1 MRIALYGGTFNP
13 PHMGHILAARSA
25 LRELCPDRLL
35 MMPTAVPPHKE
46 REKGSPPD
54 TERLRLLELLTGGEE
69 KVEVSDIELRRG
81 GLSYTA
87 DTVGE
92 LTKLYPE
99 AELFVLMGTDML
111 ESFEKWYEFRYILD
125 NAALAVFSRDGG
137 EREKIERLAES
148 LKTRF
153 GARVKVIPHEPLAV
167 SSTELRELLRCRC
180 GTEFLNGAAYAHIIK
195 MRLYDARPDLEWLR
209 EQVRPYLKASR
220 QAHVDGC
227 RDEAIRLARRWGCD
241 EEKAAEAAILHDI
254 TKKCSRD
261 EQLLL
266 CNKYAIM
273 TDDAEIENE
282 KLLHA
287 KTGAAIARHEFGV
300 PDEIYSAILWH
311 TTGREGMTLLEQ
323 IIYIADYI
331 EPTRDF
337 DGVGELRRIAYE
349 QLDAAMELGLK
360 MSIEDLQAR
369 GIEPHTVSAR
379 ALSWFSDRKERFFK

>member
-25 LRELCPDRLL
+25 VQELCPDRLL
-35 MMPTAVPPHKE
+35 MIPTAVPPHKE
-46 REKGSPPD
+46 REPGSPPD
-54 TERLRLLELLTGGEE
+54 AERLRLLELLAGDEA
-69 KVEVSDIELRRG
+69 KIEVSDIELRRG

-87 DTVGE
+87 DTISE
-92 LTKLYPE
+92 LLELYPG

-125 NAALAVFSRDGG
+125 NAVLAVFARDGG
-137 EREKIERLAES
+137 ERGKIERLAES

-153 GARVKVIPHEPLAV
+153 GARVKVIPHEPLAI
-167 SSTELRELLRCRC
+167 SSTELRELLRRRG

-195 MRLYDARPDLEWLR
+195 NRLYDARPELGWLR
-209 EQVRPYLKASR
+209 EQARPYLKASR
-220 QAHVDGC
+220 QPHVDGC
-227 RDEAIRLARRWGCD
+227 RDEAVRLAKRWGWD
-241 EEKAAEAAILHDI
+241 ADAAAEAAILHDI

-266 CNKYAIM
+266 CAKYAIM
-273 TDDAEIENE
+273 TDDAERENE

-287 KTGAAIARHEFGV
+287 KTGAEIARYEFGV
-300 PDEIYSAILWH
+300 PDEIYGAILWH
-311 TTGREGMTLLEQ
+311 TTGRADMTLLEQ

-337 DGVGELRRIAYE
+337 DGVEELRRLAYE
-349 QLDAAMELGLK
+349 KLESAMELGLR
-360 MSIEDLQAR
+360 MSIEDLRAR
-369 GIEPHTVSAR
+369 GIEPHTVSAQ
-379 ALSWFSDRKERFFK
+379 ALGWFSDRKDMIS